1 MFDKIFWLNLKMQS
15 RNHISPIRHLHENGS
30 MKILASRIAN
40 ELKKARH
47 HAVYEPELSRAWPD
61 EGKSREA
68 EIVSFAEQHGW
79 RLRFFKDGFCAI
91 FDKKPSP
98 KSGFYGA

>member
-1 MFDKIFWLNLKMQS
+1 
-15 RNHISPIRHLHENGS
+15 
-30 MKILASRIAN
+30 
-40 ELKKARH
+40 
-47 HAVYEPELSRAWPD
+47 VWPD
-61 EGKSREA
+61 QGKSREA

-91 FDKKPSP
+91 FDKTPSL